1 MKSLGNFLR
10 YARKR
15 SGLTQEQIAERLN
28 IVTPVL
34 SKWENDKAVPPLDL
48 LCKLC
53 NILNISIEECIN
65 AELSNEKRVLPPEN
79 FQPEK
84 LGETLKTLRLKNG
97 WSQAEVGKKLFVTSQ
112 TVSKWEAGGVS
123 SLEVL
128 GKLAELFG
136 MTPMELL
143 NGLEHVRDLPEKQ
156 TVAEQ
161 LKKPNRLKIKFTA
174 VILAV
179 IIFLGAIA
187 GLTVGLVLNLKDGG
201 NFTQPVQPLPT
212 DPDPDPKPDP
222 VICDFVS
229 PIKEFYTVDQAGF
242 DELGRARV
250 RCMFF
255 EVAEDTSVYAISDGK
270 IISVTE
276 VNGDRGIFIIQIE
289 HSYGFISEYFCISE
303 ELTVGQEVKMGQQ
316 IGTTGNLRKLDINT
330 FYIYL
335 YYNGTKVN
343 PFEYITDLPE
353 PIERPP
359 EHIHEWG
366 EWQSNELLH
375 WQECSCGE
383 KSTQSPHTTI
393 DNQCTVCG
401 YEDIIPPVADDSF
414 YGTPLSE
421 INILCAWDE
430 NYNGVDFIAK
440 RNEKVFAISNG
451 KITELKPED
460 NNGDVYTV
468 AVKLNDGY
476 KCIYHNI
483 IISGWIG
490 EGMEIE
496 KGEVIGYVTAETD
509 NGTYFLHFE
518 LYDPKGVN
526 VDPMKY
532 IKTET

>member
-34 SKWENDKAVPPLDL
+34 SKWENDKAVPPLDI

-65 AELSNEKRVLPPEN
+65 AELSNEKRVLPPKN
-79 FQPEK
+79 YQPEK

-143 NGLEHVRDLPEKQ
+143 NGLEHVRDLSEKQ

-187 GLTVGLVLNLKDGG
+187 GLTVGLVLNLKDGA
-201 NFTQPVQPLPT
+201 NITRPEQPEPEPE
-212 DPDPDPKPDP
+212 PEPE
-222 VICDFVS
+222 ICDFVV
-229 PIKEFYTVDQAGF
+229 PVKDFYKIDNHGQDVTGVYIIN
-242 DELGRARV
+242 
-250 RCMFF
+250 CMFF
-255 EVAEDTSVYAISDGK
+255 DVVAGTPVFAVADGT
-270 IISVTE
+270 VLD
-276 VNGDRGIFIIQIE
+276 VNIFEITIE
-289 HSYGFISEYFCISE
+289 HSNGYISKYGHTEINTDCV
-303 ELTVGQEVKMGQQ
+303 TVGQEVKKGQQ
-316 IGTTGNLRKLDINT
+316 ISITNVNK
-330 FYIYL
+330 FYMIL
-335 YYNGTKVN
+335 LLNGKRVN

-366 EWQSNELLH
+366 EWQSNKLLH

-393 DNQCTVCG
+393 DNKCTVCG
-401 YEDIIPPVADDSF
+401 YEDIIPPVADDNY
-414 YGTPLSE
+414 YGKPLSE

-468 AVKLNDGY
+468 AVKFNDGY

-496 KGEVIGYVTAETD
+496 KGEVIGYVSAETD